1 LIGINYVVGDFS
13 AMMKLLGQSIC
24 PFSKRELSMTASH
37 VAPTSVEPQQGKPA
51 GNCGPMSQQGSL
63 GAHGHEMH
71 PQEFVRLI
79 GCSDQKKQEGQ
90 LSKECAP

>member
-1 LIGINYVVGDFS
+1 
-13 AMMKLLGQSIC
+13 
-24 PFSKRELSMTASH
+24 MTA
-37 VAPTSVEPQQGKPA
+37 ANIATQFVEPPQSKPA
-51 GNCGPMSQQGSL
+51 ANCGPMSQQGAM

-71 PQEFVRLI
+71 PQEFIRLI

>member
-1 LIGINYVVGDFS
+1 
-13 AMMKLLGQSIC
+13 
-24 PFSKRELSMTASH
+24 MTASN
-37 VAPTSVEPQQGKPA
+37 VAPTSVGPPQSKPA

-79 GCSDQKKQEGQ
+79 GCSDQKKQGQ
-90 LSKECAP
+90 ESKEGVR